1 MSQQKM
7 IFRPG
12 ISDPNSH
19 ARTGSLDLN
28 GIEIP
33 TPVFMPV
40 GTRGAVKSLDSDDLD
55 ELGFELILGNT
66 YHLYLRPGM
75 DVLQKFGGLK
85 NFVSYNK
92 ALLTDS
98 GGFQV
103 FSLNSL
109 VKFKKEGVEFRSH
122 IDGSPHFFTPEKVI
136 DIQRAIGSD
145 IMMVLDDCPPG
156 DADTARIKESLDRTH
171 RWAEAAVSYWE
182 KDKGKQNLFGIFQG
196 GTNLD
201 LRLESL
207 SKIASLPFSGIA
219 IGGLSVGEPRPDFIR
234 TMEGIAPHT
243 DKSRPLY
250 LMGVGTVPDIL
261 EGVRNGVDMFDC
273 VLPTRNARNGQV
285 FTSRGKMNLRNE
297 KWKFSDEPM
306 DPECECRVCKRYSVG
321 YIRHLHH
328 VKELSAFSLS
338 TYHNLSFM
346 KKFMKELRL
355 SIEVGKFS
363 EFFFKWKNL
372 YERPEISR

>member
-1 MSQQKM
+1 M
-7 IFRPG
+7 IYRSRV
-12 ISDPNSH
+12 SDPNSF
-19 ARTGSLDLN
+19 ARTGTLSLN

-40 GTRGAVKSLDSDDLD
+40 GTRGAIKSLDSDDID
-55 ELGFELILGNT
+55 ELGYELILGNT
-66 YHLYLRPGM
+66 YHLYLRPGTE
-75 DVLQKFGGLK
+75 VLEKFGGLK
-85 NFVSYNK
+85 NFVSYKK

-156 DADTARIKESLDRTH
+156 DGTVARIKDALDRTH
-171 RWAEAAVSYWE
+171 RWAEEAVNYWA
-182 KDKGKQNLFGIFQG
+182 KDKRNQFLFGIFQG

-207 SKIASLPFSGIA
+207 DKIRSLPFSGIA

-234 TMEGIAPHT
+234 TMEGISSYT
-243 DKSRPLY
+243 DRTRPLY

-285 FTSRGKMNLRNE
+285 FTSQGKVNLRNE
-297 KWKFSDEPM
+297 KWKFRDEPM
-306 DPECECRVCKRYSVG
+306 DPECECKVCKRYSIG

-338 TYHNLSFM
+338 TYHNLHFM
-346 KKFMKELRL
+346 KKFMKELRH
-355 SIEVGKFS
+355 SIEVGNFS
-363 EFFFKWKNL
+363 EFFVKWKNL
-372 YERPEISR
+372 YETPEISR

>member
-1 MSQQKM
+1 M
-7 IFRPG
+7 IFRSGVQDPG
-12 ISDPNSH
+12 SY
-19 ARTGSLDLN
+19 ARTGTLYLN

-40 GTRGAVKSLDSDDLD
+40 GTRGAIKSLDSDDID

-66 YHLYLRPGM
+66 YHLYLRPGVE
-75 DVLQKFGGLK
+75 VLRKFGGLK
-85 NFVSYNK
+85 NFVSYKK

-109 VKFKKEGVEFRSH
+109 VKFRREGVEFRSH

-136 DIQRAIGSD
+136 DIQREIGSD

-156 DADTARIKESLDRTH
+156 DGDIARVKQALDRTH
-171 RWAEAAVSYWE
+171 RWAEIAVDYWQ
-182 KDKGKQNLFGIFQG
+182 KDTRGQNLFGIFQG
-196 GTNLD
+196 GTNLE

-207 SKIASLPFSGIA
+207 EKIRSLPFSGIA
-219 IGGLSVGEPRPDFIR
+219 IGGLSVGEPRPDFVR

-243 DKSRPLY
+243 DRSRPLY

-261 EGVRNGVDMFDC
+261 DGVRNGVDMFDC

-285 FTSRGKMNLRNE
+285 FTSRGKVNLRNE

-306 DPECECRVCKRYSVG
+306 DPECDCRVCKRYSIG

-346 KKFMKELRL
+346 KKFMTDLRE
-355 SIEVGKFS
+355 SISAGTFS
-363 EFFFKWKNL
+363 EFFAKWKNL
-372 YERPEISR
+372 YETAEISR

>member
-1 MSQQKM
+1 M
-7 IFRPG
+7 IFRSG
-12 ISDPNSH
+12 VEDPSSY
-19 ARTGSLDLN
+19 ARTGTLHLN

-40 GTRGAVKSLDSDDLD
+40 GTRGAVKSLDSDDID

-66 YHLYLRPGM
+66 YHLYLRPGTE
-75 DVLQKFGGLK
+75 VLEKFGGLK
-85 NFVSYNK
+85 NFVSYKK

-136 DIQRAIGSD
+136 DIQRIIGSD

-156 DADTARIKESLDRTH
+156 DGDLTRIKESLDRTH
-171 RWAEAAVSYWE
+171 RWAEIAVNYWE
-182 KDKGKQNLFGIFQG
+182 KDKRGQNLFGIFQG

-207 SKIASLPFSGIA
+207 EKIRSLPFSGIA
-219 IGGLSVGEPRPDFIR
+219 IGGLSVGEPRPEFVR
-234 TMEGIAPHT
+234 TMEGIAAHT
-243 DKSRPLY
+243 DRSRPLY

-261 EGVRNGVDMFDC
+261 DGVRNGVDMFDC

-285 FTSRGKMNLRNE
+285 FTSRGKINLRNE
-297 KWKFSDEPM
+297 KWKFSDLPM
-306 DPECECRVCKRYSVG
+306 DPECECKVCKRYSIG

-346 KKFMKELRL
+346 KKFMKDLRD
-355 SIEVGKFS
+355 SISAGTFP
-363 EFFFKWKNL
+363 EFFAKWKNL
-372 YERPEISR
+372 YETAEISR

>member
-1 MSQQKM
+1 MSEQKM
-7 IFRPG
+7 IYRSRV
-12 ISDPNSH
+12 SDPNSF
-19 ARTGSLDLN
+19 ARTGTLSLN

-40 GTRGAVKSLDSDDLD
+40 GTRGAVKSLDSDDID
-55 ELGFELILGNT
+55 ELGYELILGNT
-66 YHLYLRPGM
+66 YHLYLRPGTE
-75 DVLQKFGGLK
+75 VLEKFGGLK
-85 NFVSYNK
+85 NFVSYKK

-109 VKFKKEGVEFRSH
+109 VKFKQEGVEFRSH
-122 IDGSPHFFTPEKVI
+122 IDGSPHFFTPQKVI

-156 DADTARIKESLDRTH
+156 DGTVSRIKDALDRTH
-171 RWAEAAVSYWE
+171 RWAEEAVNYWM
-182 KDKGKQNLFGIFQG
+182 KDKRNQFLFGIFQG

-207 SKIASLPFSGIA
+207 DKIRSLPFSGIA

-234 TMEGIAPHT
+234 TMEGISSYT
-243 DKSRPLY
+243 DRTRPLY

-285 FTSRGKMNLRNE
+285 FTSQGKVNLRNE
-297 KWKFSDEPM
+297 KWKLLDEPM
-306 DPECECRVCKRYSVG
+306 DPECECKVCKRYSIG

-338 TYHNLSFM
+338 TYHNLHFM
-346 KKFMKELRL
+346 KKFMKELRH
-355 SIEVGKFS
+355 SIEVGNFS
-363 EFFFKWKNL
+363 EFFVKWKNL

>member
-1 MSQQKM
+1 M
-7 IFRPG
+7 IFREKTR
-12 ISDPNSH
+12 DPHSQ
-19 ARTGSLDLN
+19 ARTGTLLLN
-28 GIEIP
+28 GIEIE

-40 GTRGAVKSLDSDDLD
+40 GTRGAVKSLDSGDID
-55 ELGFELILGNT
+55 ELGFDLILGNT

-75 DVLQKFGGLK
+75 EVLERFGGLK
-85 NFVSYNK
+85 NFISYRR

-109 VKFKKEGVEFRSH
+109 FKFERDGVQFRSH
-122 IDGSPHFFTPEKVI
+122 IDGSPHTFTPEKVI
-136 DIQRAIGSD
+136 DIQRVIGSD

-156 DADTARIKESLDRTH
+156 DASLVRIRESLDRTH
-171 RWAEAAVSYWE
+171 RWAEVAVNHWQ
-182 KDKGKQNLFGIFQG
+182 KRTNGQHLFGIVQG

-207 SKIASLPFSGIA
+207 GVLNSLPFSGIA

-234 TMEGIAPHT
+234 TLEGISRFT
-243 DKSRPLY
+243 DRNRPLY

-285 FTSRGKMNLRNE
+285 FTSKGKINLRNE
-297 KWKFSDEPM
+297 KWKFSDEPL
-306 DPECECRVCKRYSVG
+306 DTECECKVCKRYSIG
-321 YIRHLHH
+321 YLRHLHH
-328 VKELSAFSLS
+328 VKELTAFSLS
-338 TYHNLSFM
+338 TFHNLSFM
-346 KKFMKELRL
+346 KKFMSELRS
-355 SIEVGKFS
+355 SIQVGKFD
-363 EFFFKWKNL
+363 EFFTKWKIL

>member
-1 MSQQKM
+1 M
-7 IFRPG
+7 IYR
-12 ISDPNSH
+12 SRVEDPNSF
-19 ARTGSLDLN
+19 ARTGTLSLN

-40 GTRGAVKSLDSDDLD
+40 GTRGAVKSLDSDDID
-55 ELGFELILGNT
+55 ELGYELILGNT
-66 YHLYLRPGM
+66 YHLYLRPGTE
-75 DVLQKFGGLK
+75 VLEKFGGLK
-85 NFVSYNK
+85 NFVSYKK

-122 IDGSPHFFTPEKVI
+122 IDGSPHFFTPQKVI

-156 DADTARIKESLDRTH
+156 DGTVSRIKDALDRTH
-171 RWAEAAVSYWE
+171 RWAEEAVNYWA
-182 KDKGKQNLFGIFQG
+182 KDKRNQFLFGIFQG

-207 SKIASLPFSGIA
+207 EKIRSLPFSGIA

-234 TMEGIAPHT
+234 TMEGISSYT
-243 DKSRPLY
+243 DRTRPLY

-285 FTSRGKMNLRNE
+285 FTSQGKVNLRNE
-297 KWKFSDEPM
+297 KWKLLDAPM
-306 DPECECRVCKRYSVG
+306 DPECECKVCKRYSIG

-338 TYHNLSFM
+338 TYHNLYFM
-346 KKFMKELRL
+346 KKFMKELRH
-355 SIEVGKFS
+355 SIEVGNFS
-363 EFFFKWKNL
+363 EFFVKWKNL